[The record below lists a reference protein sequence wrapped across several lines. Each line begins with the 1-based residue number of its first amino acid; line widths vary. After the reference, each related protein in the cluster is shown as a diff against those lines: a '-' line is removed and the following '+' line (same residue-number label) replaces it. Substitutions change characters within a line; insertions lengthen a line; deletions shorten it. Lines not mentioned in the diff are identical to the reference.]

1 MANRTHNPRRGS
13 VAHSP
18 RKRANR
24 PHAVIKTWPEGGP
37 EPKIQGFAGYK
48 AGMTHAFV
56 VDYRP
61 TSTTSGQEVQ
71 IPVTVVEVPPL
82 KAVGIRLYESDA
94 YGMRT
99 KTEVWTD
106 KIDKDLHKS
115 LSLPKK
121 PSKPSLKGLEKEEV
135 DEVRLIVH
143 TLPASVKGIPKKA
156 PEIMEIKIGGGTMEE
171 QIKYAKGFLGKEI
184 PFSEFQ
190 IEGAMV
196 DIISVTKGKGFQG
209 VNKRFGAKL
218 LTHKNSKHRRM
229 IGTQGPWHPA
239 WIMSTVPNSGQM
251 GYHNRTEYNK
261 RILKIGKDPSE
272 INPKGGFL
280 HYGQIE
286 SNYVLIHGSIPGPTK
301 RLIRFRDTVRSKG
314 HVEVKTPDLTYVS
327 TSSKQGK

>member
-1 MANRTHNPRRGS
+1 MSKAHKPRRGS

-24 PHAVIKTWPEGGP
+24 PFPTIKSWPEGGE

-82 KAVGIRLYESDA
+82 KVAGIRLYERDV

-99 KTEVWTD
+99 MKEVWTD
-106 KIDKDLHKS
+106 KIDKDLIRR
-115 LSLPKK
+115 LPV
-121 PSKPSLKGLEKEEV
+121 PSKGDKPDMKGFDKLDP

-143 TLPASVKGIPKKA
+143 TIPRNVPGIPKKK
-156 PEIMEIKIGGGTMEE
+156 PEVMEIRIGGGTVEE
-171 QIKYAKGFLGKEI
+171 RLKYAKGLLGKEI
-184 PFSEFQ
+184 PFSEYQ
-190 IEGAMV
+190 VEGAMV

-209 VNKRFGAKL
+209 LNKRFGVKL

-229 IGTQGPWHPA
+229 LGTQGPWHPS

-261 RILKIGKDPSE
+261 RILRVGKDPSE

-286 SNYVLIHGSIPGPTK
+286 NNYVLIHGSIPGPTK
-301 RLIRFRDTVRSKG
+301 RLVRFRDPVRLKG
-314 HVEVKTPDLTYVS
+314 HVEVSTPDLTYVS
-327 TSSKQGK
+327 TASKQGK

>member
-1 MANRTHNPRRGS
+1 MGKAHKPRRGS

-18 RKRANR
+18 RKRSGR
-24 PHAVIKTWPEGGP
+24 QYPTIKNWPEGGS

-82 KAVGIRLYESDA
+82 KVAGIRLYDRDA

-99 KTEVWTD
+99 TKEIWSD
-106 KIDKDLHKS
+106 KIDKNLIRR
-115 LSLPKK
+115 LPVPKK
-121 PSKPSLKGLEKEEV
+121 AEKPQLKGLEKTDAE
-135 DEVRLIVH
+135 EVRLVVH
-143 TLPASVKGIPKKA
+143 TLPVSVKGVPSKK
-156 PEIMEIKIGGGTMEE
+156 PEIMEINVGGGTLE
-171 QIKYAKGFLGKEI
+171 QRIKYAKDLLGKEI

-190 IEGAMV
+190 VEGAMV
-196 DIISVTKGKGFQG
+196 DIIAVTKGKGFQG
-209 VNKRFGAKL
+209 LNKRFGVKL

-229 IGTQGPWHPA
+229 LGTQGPWHPA

-251 GYHNRTEYNK
+251 GYHKRTEYNK
-261 RILKIGKDPSE
+261 RILKVGKDPSE
-272 INPKGGFL
+272 INVKGGFL
-280 HYGQIE
+280 HYGPIE
-286 SNYVLIHGSIPGPTK
+286 NSYVLIHGSIPGPTK
-301 RLIRFRDTVRSKG
+301 RLIRFRDPVRLHG
-314 HVEVKTPDLTYVS
+314 HVEVRTPDLTFIS

>member
-1 MANRTHNPRRGS
+1 MGKAHKPRRGS
-13 VAHSP
+13 VAFSP

-24 PHAVIKTWPEGGP
+24 PHPVVKSWPEGGA
-37 EPKIQGFAGYK
+37 EPKMQGFAGYK

-82 KAVGIRLYESDA
+82 KVAGIRIYEEDV
-94 YGMRT
+94 YGKRA
-99 KTEVWTD
+99 KREIWSD
-106 KIDKDLHKS
+106 KIDKDLIRR
-115 LSLPKK
+115 LPA
-121 PSKPSLKGLEKEEV
+121 PSKGTKPDLKGLEKEDA

-143 TLPASVKGIPKKA
+143 TIPRNVSGIPNKS
-156 PEIMEIKIGGGTMEE
+156 PEIMEIPIGGGTVTDR
-171 QIKYAKGFLGKEI
+171 IKYAMGHLGKEV

-209 VNKRFGAKL
+209 LNKRFGVKL

-229 IGTQGPWHPA
+229 LGTQGPWHPS

-261 RILKIGKDPSE
+261 RILKVGKDPSE

-280 HYGQIE
+280 HYGNIE
-286 SNYVLIHGSIPGPTK
+286 TNYVLIHGSIPGPTK
-301 RLIRFRDTVRSKG
+301 RLVRFRDPIRQHG

-327 TSSKQGK
+327 TASKQGK